1 MSSLPS
7 FQGGH
12 HNPIQNL
19 QTEELI
25 WLERIATHLRDLQ
38 FGTIQIV
45 VHNGQI
51 VQIEKTERHRYDVHE
66 SIPAYKEKGAT
77 THAKRKR

>member
-7 FQGGH
+7 YQGGT
-12 HNPIQNL
+12 HNSIHNL
-19 QTEELI
+19 QTDELI
-25 WLERIATHLRDLQ
+25 WLERIATHLRGLQ
-38 FGTIQIV
+38 FGAIQIV

-51 VQIEKTERHRYDVHE
+51 VQIEKTERHRYDVHDAM
-66 SIPAYKEKGAT
+66 PAYKEKGAT